1 MSDAQEPITVTTR
14 VDQGVA
20 HIGLTGELDLHSS
33 GELSTAVEEVLAGGP
48 TGIDVDASGLSFA
61 DSAGLRALLLAR
73 NEATE
78 RGIGFRVSRVSE
90 PLGRLLEMTGLRE
103 ILGAPV

>member
-14 VDQGVA
+14 IDGGVA
-20 HIGLTGELDLHSS
+20 RIGLAGELDLHSS
-33 GELSTAVEEVLAGGP
+33 GELSTAVEEVLASDP
-48 TGIDVDASGLSFA
+48 TGIDIDASGLSFA

-73 NEATE
+73 NEASE

>member
-14 VDQGVA
+14 VEQGVA

-33 GELSTAVEEVLAGGP
+33 GELSTAVEEVLAGAP
-48 TGIDVDASGLSFA
+48 TGIEVDASGLSFA

-90 PLGRLLEMTGLRE
+90 QLGRLLEMTGLRE